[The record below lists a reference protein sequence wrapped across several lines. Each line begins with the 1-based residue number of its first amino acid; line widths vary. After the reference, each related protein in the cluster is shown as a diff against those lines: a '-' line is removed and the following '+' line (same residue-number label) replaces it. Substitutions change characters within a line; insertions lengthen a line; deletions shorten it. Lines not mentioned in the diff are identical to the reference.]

1 MHVYVSISIFAIL
14 SVVSKAI
21 LAPFVGW
28 LADVRFGRY
37 EIIKFGSLILFFI
50 SMLFYLQHFIG
61 EGPTLI
67 AVLSL
72 AVVSQGIGDAC
83 FTASMLPFLTDQLIG
98 ATSDE
103 LIAVV
108 QWYYWST
115 AFGEA
120 LPDAVYFFVFGPNYQ
135 LITGAGL
142 YIIIITVPLAVI
154 IISDCLCQQWLDR
167 THKVTNP
174 IKLIIQVLNYTR
186 EHRYPERR
194 SAFTYI
200 DEEQPTRMDYG
211 KEKFGGPSLRR
222 R

>member
-72 AVVSQGIGDAC
+72 SQGIGDAC

-142 YIIIITVPLAVI
+142 YI
-154 IISDCLCQQWLDR
+154 
-167 THKVTNP
+167 
-174 IKLIIQVLNYTR
+174 R
-186 EHRYPERR
+186 EHG
-194 SAFTYI
+194 SV
-200 DEEQPTRMDYG
+200 
-211 KEKFGGPSLRR
+211 SLCRDGQKTKWR
-222 R
+222 LQCKY